1 MTSDQQRDTNTR
13 QHYKDLS
20 NEIADILLGPDSPVR
35 GSTEFDE
42 LISEHERLQAR
53 QAELQA
59 LDARLVGLLPGLE
72 HAEAQLTGAEK
83 QLASENKKLAGF
95 AGELGKAAH
104 SRQRTTTTTLILN
117 TVFIDHQKF
126 GCCKRVA

>member
-42 LISEHERLQAR
+42 LISELEFALQLPFR
-53 QAELQA
+53 PVQLELRDPL
-59 LDARLVGLLPGLE
+59 LDAHRFRYDSFG
-72 HAEAQLTGAEK
+72 
-83 QLASENKKLAGF
+83 
-95 AGELGKAAH
+95 
-104 SRQRTTTTTLILN
+104 ILK
-117 TVFIDHQKF
+117 FQK
-126 GCCKRVA
+126 